1 MTTRLLAAVT
11 ALVLSACATTQ
22 SDSAPTPSSPAP
34 PATPAEAAGW
44 DAIPRIVADVET
56 SVVAVLPD
64 SGEGSGVIYRSDGI
78 IVTNFHVVAGARRI
92 DVQLADGTRL
102 PATVLAT
109 DELTDLAVIRVARD
123 DLPTARFAANLP
135 TVGELAVAIGN
146 PLGLENTV
154 TAGIISGLQRSVPG
168 DGVIPAS
175 LVDLIQTDAPISPGN
190 SGGALVNSRAEVA
203 GISVAYLP
211 PGLTGAVSIGFA
223 IPAPTVTSVVEQLLA
238 GREVRHA
245 FLGIQPAPITPQIA
259 ERFGL
264 EASAGVLVVGVV
276 PGSPG
281 AAAGLV
287 PGDVITSFEGQ
298 PIRQVADLLVFLRR
312 AQPGQSVTLTVLQD
326 GQTRD
331 TEVTLTDRPRR

>member
-1 MTTRLLAAVT
+1 MPTRLLVAA
-11 ALVLSACATTQ
+11 ALVLSACSTTQ
-22 SDSAPTPSSPAP
+22 SGGAPTTSASTAPSAPVDAF
-34 PATPAEAAGW
+34 GW

-64 SGEGSGVIYRSDGI
+64 GGEGSGVIYRSDGI
-78 IVTNFHVVAGARRI
+78 IVTNFHVVAGARRL

-123 DLPTARFAANLP
+123 DLPPARFAANLP

-168 DGVIPAS
+168 DGAIPAS

-190 SGGALVNSRAEVA
+190 SGGALVNARAEVV
-203 GISVAYLP
+203 GVSVAYLP

-223 IPAPTVTSVVEQLLA
+223 IPASTVTSVVEQLLS

-245 FLGIQPAPITPQIA
+245 FLGIRPAPISPQIA

-264 EASAGVLVVGVV
+264 ETSDGVLVVGVV

-287 PGDVITSFEGQ
+287 PGDVITAIAGQ
-298 PIRQVADLLVFLRR
+298 PMRQMSDLLVFLRR
-312 AQPGQSVTLTVLQD
+312 AQPGQTVTLTVLRN
-326 GQTRD
+326 GQTRE
-331 TEVTLTDRPRR
+331 TEVTLSERPRR